1 MIACLQNQYQRDEFM
16 ADIIITGPPRSGT
29 SYLCT
34 VLNGINNCVVLNEPA
49 EAYQAPFKVRRA
61 FNAIRND
68 IIEGRPIKNK
78 MKDGKFI
85 EDTVEVDA
93 YEEYVPH
100 VDDDQFHLAMKSPI
114 FFLMMLPRLIN
125 QMPNKVKLVCLRN
138 PIDTIASWKKSF
150 DHLNGPTSEQAD
162 TWVRQTEKIIEH
174 REDVHLLVY
183 EEWIKDPRHYLGMIP
198 GLFSDKQL
206 SGLPV
211 SVPRQGK
218 REMLTSGDI
227 ELIKKVC
234 GPNATTL
241 GVPFD

>member
-1 MIACLQNQYQRDEFM
+1 M

-34 VLNGINNCVVLNEPA
+34 VLNGISNCVVLNEPA

-61 FNAIRND
+61 FNTIRND

-85 EDTVEVDA
+85 EDTVDDDA

-100 VDDDQFHLAMKSPI
+100 IENEQFHLAMKSPI

-125 QMPNKVKLVCLRN
+125 LMPNKVRLVCVRN

-150 DHLNGPTSEQAD
+150 GHLDGPTAEQAD
-162 TWVRQTEKIIEH
+162 TWVRQTSKIIEH
-174 REDVHLLVY
+174 RDDVHLLIY
-183 EEWIKDPRHYLGMIP
+183 EEWIKDPRQHLSSIP
-198 GLFSDKQL
+198 DLFTEAQL
-206 SGLPV
+206 TSLPV
-211 SVPRQGK
+211 SEPRQGK
-218 REMLTSGDI
+218 RELLTPDDI
-227 ELIKKVC
+227 ALVKEVC

-241 GVPFD
+241 GVQFD